1 MELLTIKD
9 AVKEVLEE
17 CPKSRKS
24 DKILIIRVFHKLGF
38 KIYIDDIKNSP
49 SFESIRRSRQY
60 WQNNKGK
67 YVPEKDIELLRNKRE
82 LEYKEVFK

>member
-24 DKILIIRVFHKLGF
+24 DKILIIRVFEKLGF
-38 KIYIDDIKNSP
+38 KIYID
-49 SFESIRRSRQY
+49 E
-60 WQNNKGK
+60 
-67 YVPEKDIELLRNKRE
+67 VLLINRDLILGVK
-82 LEYKEVFK
+82 